1 VNDKKLTDVPKF
13 TYLGSTL
20 SNDAAIDAE
29 VNCRI
34 AKASS
39 TFGRLNDTVWKHSGI
54 SSATELKV
62 YRGSGFNNI
71 TIWVD
76 RNLVSLYARHSRQ
89 LNHF

>member
-1 VNDKKLTDVPKF
+1 VPKF
-13 TYLGSTL
+13 THLGSTL

-54 SSATELKV
+54 SSATKLKV
-62 YRGSGFNNI
+62 YLAVVLTTF
-71 TIWVD
+71 
-76 RNLVSLYARHSRQ
+76 LYGPHR
-89 LNHF
+89 